1 MNNSDYQGIERRNQ
15 KFHILNMMKDAK
27 IVRLERDNARLER
40 QLEEAYKALH
50 KQQGETNGTS

>member
-1 MNNSDYQGIERRNQ
+1 MNNWDGKDRRNA
-15 KFHILNMMKDAK
+15 KEVIRNILKDAK

-50 KQQGETNGTS
+50 KQQGEQNG